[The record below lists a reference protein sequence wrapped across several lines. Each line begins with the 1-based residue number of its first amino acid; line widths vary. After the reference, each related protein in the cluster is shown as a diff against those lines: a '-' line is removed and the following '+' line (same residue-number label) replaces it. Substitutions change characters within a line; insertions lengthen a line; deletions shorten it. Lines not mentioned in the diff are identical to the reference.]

1 MASKYKPSK
10 IYLKMEKRD
19 NSGALFTNDKREKET
34 HPHYQGKATING
46 VEYYVSA
53 WVKEGAKGKFQSL
66 SFKPVQ
72 EQPKQKQGF
81 DDFLNGI

>member
-1 MASKYKPSK
+1 
-10 IYLKMEKRD
+10 MEKRD

-46 VEYYVSA
+46 VDYYVSA
-53 WVKEGAKGKFQSL
+53 WVKDGQKGKFQSL

-72 EQPKQKQGF
+72 EQAKPTDKLNYNNKHF
-81 DDFLNGI
+81 DDFLGNL

>member
-1 MASKYKPSK
+1 
-10 IYLKMEKRD
+10 MEKRD

-53 WVKEGAKGKFQSL
+53 WVKDGQKGKFQSL

-72 EQPKQKQGF
+72 ETAKQPQKNGF
-81 DDFLNGI
+81 DDFLNNL

>member
-1 MASKYKPSK
+1 
-10 IYLKMEKRD
+10 MEKRD

-34 HPHYQGKATING
+34 HPHYQGKATIGG

-53 WVKEGAKGKFQSL
+53 WVKDGQKGKFQSL

-72 EQPKQKQGF
+72 EQTQGSKPNYGNKDF
-81 DDFLNGI
+81 DDFLSNL

>member
-1 MASKYKPSK
+1 
-10 IYLKMEKRD
+10 MEKKN

-34 HPHYQGKATING
+34 HPHYQGKAMIGG
-46 VEYYVSA
+46 VEYYISA
-53 WVKEGAKGKFQSL
+53 WVKDGQKGKFQSL

-72 EQPKQKQGF
+72 EQPKQQSRPAYGKEF